1 MSLVGNYRHTVH
13 VNSWCH
19 VCVWWYDMS
28 ITLTF
33 NLPLG
38 LLVHHLLV
46 TQHILGMSN
55 TLTRCFSHWTVSLSP
70 GLLVVGGEAWG
81 EVPGGDRLG
90 LHWACIGLAASVL
103 TPPPLLAITWST
115 VTGTS
120 CTTTPSR
127 FLLWS
132 PEGWGSVLST
142 GGACVGSGDGDNRD
156 AGGGTAGNS
165 WFMKPGKN
173 CSILI
178 QVVCSRFKDASFC
191 GPYKTET

>member
-1 MSLVGNYRHTVH
+1 MSCLCVMIWHEYYFDIQPSTWAASAPPYSNATHSWHEHHTR
-13 VNSWCH
+13 W
-19 VCVWWYDMS
+19 
-28 ITLTF
+28 
-33 NLPLG
+33 
-38 LLVHHLLV
+38 
-46 TQHILGMSN
+46 
-55 TLTRCFSHWTVSLSP
+55 FSHWTVSFSP

-142 GGACVGSGDGDNRD
+142 GGACVGSGDGEDRD